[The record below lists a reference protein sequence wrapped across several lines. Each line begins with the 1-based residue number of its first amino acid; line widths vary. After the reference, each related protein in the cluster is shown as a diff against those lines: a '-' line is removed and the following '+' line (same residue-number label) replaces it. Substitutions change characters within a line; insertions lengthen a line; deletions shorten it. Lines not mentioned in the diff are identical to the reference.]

1 MPKLGNRARV
11 GYSTKKSPQ
20 RDSEPGCSGWKES
33 RGESQRC
40 WCKPAWGGN
49 RGSPRRLERGTGH
62 PAGVWEGEIPFLWEG
77 RTRQGEKQT
86 CLTNEKLRDQYLGSP
101 TFLGAY
107 DMVKN

>member
-1 MPKLGNRARV
+1 MSKLGNRARV
-11 GYSTKKSPQ
+11 GYSTTKKKSTERFRTRMFGMEGKQ
-20 RDSEPGCSGWKES
+20 
-33 RGESQRC
+33 
-40 WCKPAWGGN
+40 WCKPAWGGD
-49 RGSPRRLERGTGH
+49 RGSPRRLERGAGH

-86 CLTNEKLRDQYLGSP
+86 CLSNQKLGDQYLGSP